1 MKPRVII
8 AMYSMYM
15 TYTTAILSVVL
26 QSSSNPILLE
36 FNDLTKLY
44 ATYFHVIMLVYIY
57 ISKDFFTNDSKL

>member
-26 QSSSNPILLE
+26 QSSNNPTLLE
-36 FNDLTKLY
+36 FNDLTMLC
-44 ATYFHVIMLVYIY
+44 ATYFHVIMLLFIY
-57 ISKDFFTNDSKL
+57 LQKLFHKQ

>member
-8 AMYSMYM
+8 ATYSMYL

-36 FNDLTKLY
+36 FNDLTMLY
-44 ATYFHVIMLVYIY
+44 ATYFHVIMLLFIY
-57 ISKDFFTNDSKL
+57 LQKLFHKR